1 VAFHPRENAEP
12 LAGYLL
18 CHRIGI
24 GGYGEVW
31 KVSAPG
37 GLTKAI
43 KFVHGQLGDDRGD
56 RELKALGRIKE
67 VRHPFLLSLERFDVV
82 DGQLFIVSE
91 LADRSMMDRFRECR
105 DAGAPGIPRA
115 ELLGYLADA
124 ADALDYM
131 SDKHALQHLDIKPEN
146 LLLVGG
152 RVKVADFGLVKD
164 LRDKHCTT
172 IGGVTP
178 VYATPEA
185 FDGKASRQ
193 SDQYSLAIV
202 YQEMLTGVLPF
213 PGATTAQL
221 AAQHLHSPPLL
232 SALPVS
238 DRPVIARAL
247 SKQPEARFATC
258 REMVDRLLRLEHA
271 GAPTAGVSSSAD
283 ADRNRVAAREDES
296 PDDRL
301 ESAGEARQA
310 TVVLRSTPSGA
321 SIDETSRDRHRAR
334 PQSPDLPRPA
344 ASLPLEPLE
353 ANGASGPRPTLFL
366 GIGGAAAEVLRGLRQ
381 RLTRRFGEREELPAI
396 RFLLFDTDPVTLR
409 SAEQGGEAALAAD
422 ETLYLPLRKPADYRN
437 ASDKLLSWLSR
448 RWLYNI
454 PRSLRTDGLRPLGRL
469 AYVDHA
475 AKIARRLHQ
484 SLADMTLPEAIER
497 TSRTIGAPA
506 RDVAPRVFII
516 SSICGGTGGGMLLDM
531 AYTVRR
537 TLGDMGLPADGVS
550 GVMLHVTFQ
559 KSQAN
564 DLRKANAYAVLT
576 ELNHFMEGGGAFR
589 SGPTEILPAGE
600 LSEPPFSDAYLV
612 ELGQEM
618 DDAAFQAA
626 AERVAHYLYLDA
638 ATACGAALDRCRL
651 LSRQRAEVENQP
663 PRLRSFGLATVACE
677 KFALVTA
684 EADAFC
690 RRLVE
695 RWHGDSLPDLRP
707 EKPTF
712 GLDELT
718 RRLAAVADKALG
730 CAADVYFRN
739 LVAQCSSRSAGGD
752 GPRSEALR
760 RVNAVLGVAGPAE
773 PSQSAATSRVEE
785 EVREGARSLATATA
799 TGITQSISSLLDT
812 PKARL
817 PAATLAVNMFQ
828 EHLRDLR
835 QAAEQGFAQYQ
846 TLATEIAATLQ
857 RGEAGHAGHRWL
869 GIFGGPASDSEP
881 RLLEY
886 CHARLQTIIHRHLV
900 VAIQSVASGLASFLE
915 QLVRLR
921 PRLEELSRRFA
932 VTSVEGLDRPSAGPS
947 STAAP
952 GGLPR
957 LREQEPLVE
966 FEQAFQREVIDRQGG
981 LLALAAGDDEV
992 WASLATELRDRAR
1005 RLVFDALDDIDAAK
1019 SLLERHPNPAMLAQ
1033 SLREAAGQAS
1043 LAVRCGEARTRLLAV
1058 VPRGR
1063 NGERLATV
1071 IRDAMPDVALTLF
1084 DADSDLVLCREGEDV
1099 SLLRA
1104 ATALIDDRPDFAA
1117 AARRVHTRTDV
1128 SWMPLA
1134 VGGE

>member
-1 VAFHPRENAEP
+1 MAIHPRENAEP
-12 LAGYLL
+12 LAGYVL

-43 KFVHGQLGDDRGD
+43 KFVHGQLDDDRGA

-82 DGQLFIVSE
+82 DGQLIIVSE
-91 LADRSMMDRFRECR
+91 LADMSMMDRFRECR
-105 DAGAPGIPRA
+105 DAGGPGIPRS

-221 AAQHLHSPPLL
+221 AAQHLHSQPLL
-232 SALPVS
+232 SALPDN

-247 SKQPEARFATC
+247 SKNPEARFATC
-258 REMVDRLLRLEHA
+258 REMVDRLLR
-271 GAPTAGVSSSAD
+271 P
-283 ADRNRVAAREDES
+283 
-296 PDDRL
+296 
-301 ESAGEARQA
+301 ESAVSPAAASRPATEGTNVSAAMEEANGDGHEPACEPRQP
-310 TVVLRSTPSGA
+310 TVALRSTPCGA
-321 SIDETSRDRHRAR
+321 NIETSHDQLRAR
-334 PQSPDLPRPA
+334 PRPQNPSPAPA
-344 ASLPLEPLE
+344 SPPLEPLDDSE
-353 ANGASGPRPTLFL
+353 AIGPRPTLFL
-366 GIGGAAAEVLRGLRQ
+366 GVGGAAAEVLRGVRQ
-381 RLTRRFGEREELPAI
+381 RLTRRFGGRDQLPAM
-396 RFLLFDTDPVTLR
+396 RFLLFDTDPATLR
-409 SAEQGGEAALAAD
+409 IAEQGVEGALVAD

-475 AKIARRLHQ
+475 AKIERRLHQ
-484 SLADMTLPEAIER
+484 ALETMMLPDAMAR
-497 TSRTIGAPA
+497 TSQTVGLPPRE
-506 RDVAPRVFII
+506 VVPRVFIV
-516 SSICGGTGGGMLLDM
+516 SSICGGTGGGMLLDL
-531 AYTVRR
+531 AYAVRR
-537 TLGDMGLPADGVS
+537 VLGDLSLPADGLC
-550 GVMLHVTFQ
+550 GMMLHATFQ

-576 ELNHFMEGGGAFR
+576 ELNHFLEGGGAFR

-600 LSEPPFSDAYLV
+600 LSEPPFSDAYLI
-612 ELGQEM
+612 ELGE
-618 DDAAFQAA
+618 DLNEDAFQAA

-651 LSRQRAEVENQP
+651 LSRHRAEIDNQP

-677 KFALVTA
+677 KFGLVTA

-690 RRLVE
+690 HRLVE
-695 RWHGDSLPDLRP
+695 RWQGDVLPDVRP

-712 GLDELT
+712 GLDELS
-718 RRLAAVADKALG
+718 RRLGAVADKALG
-730 CAADVYFRN
+730 CSADAYFRN
-739 LVAQCSSRSAGGD
+739 LVAQGAAHSASGE
-752 GPRSEALR
+752 SLR
-760 RVNAVLGVAGPAE
+760 RVHAVLGAPTASDT
-773 PSQSAATSRVEE
+773 PQSAATSRVEE
-785 EVREGARSLATATA
+785 EVREGARQLAIAT
-799 TGITQSISSLLDT
+799 TTSITQSIAALLDT
-812 PKARL
+812 PRARL
-817 PAATLAVNMFQ
+817 PAALLAVSMFQ

-835 QAAEQGFAQYQ
+835 QAAEEGLAHYQ
-846 TLATEIAATLQ
+846 ARSAEIAAGMQ
-857 RGEAGHAGHRWL
+857 RDTAGQPGHRWRSL
-869 GIFGGPASDSEP
+869 FGGSSADAEQ

-886 CHARLQTIIHRHLV
+886 CHARLQAILHRHLV
-900 VAIQSVASGLASFLE
+900 LAIQSVTGGLTAFHE
-915 QLVRLR
+915 RLVHLR
-921 PRLEELSRRFA
+921 PRLEALSRRFA
-932 VTSVEGLDRPSAGPS
+932 ANEEPPPSPIGHSAAGV
-947 STAAP
+947 A
-952 GGLPR
+952 GRLPQ
-957 LREQEPLVE
+957 LREPELLLN
-966 FEQAFQREVIDRQGG
+966 FEQTFQREFLDRQGG
-981 LLALAAGDDEV
+981 LLALAASDDET
-992 WASLATELRDRAR
+992 WASLATDLRDRAR
-1005 RLVFDALDDIDAAK
+1005 RLALEVLDDHDAAK
-1019 SLLERHPNPAMLAQ
+1019 FLLERHPNPAALNG
-1033 SLREAAGQAS
+1033 SLREAAEQAS
-1043 LAVRCGEARTRLLAV
+1043 LAVRCGDARTRLLAV

-1063 NGERLATV
+1063 NGERLAKV
-1071 IRDAMPDVALTLF
+1071 IRDGMPDVALALF
-1084 DADSDLVLCREGEDV
+1084 DADSDLVLCREGEDI
-1099 SLLRA
+1099 SLLSA
-1104 ATALIDDRPDFAA
+1104 ATALIDDRPDYMA
-1117 AARRVHTRTDV
+1117 AARRVLTRTDV

-1134 VGGE
+1134 AVGSGQ